1 MPRMTAA
8 ALAAI
13 IALAAAPVAFAADTK
28 SAAPMTPTATHGAV
42 TTTQLQPGQ
51 IRGTDMK
58 GAEVYDTQDRKI
70 ASVKDMI
77 LDRDGRIEQVVLDV
91 EGKSVALD
99 MRQLTIATDQN
110 DKPRIAVEMTKDQ
123 LKAAQPFDPS
133 AGAAGSSSAPPSRPG
148 R

>member
-13 IALAAAPVAFAADTK
+13 IAVAAVPVAFAADPKT
-28 SAAPMTPTATHGAV
+28 AAPMTPTATHDAV

-58 GAEVYDTQDRKI
+58 GAEVYDNQDRKI

-77 LDRDGRIEQVVLDV
+77 LDRDGRIAQVVVDV

-99 MRQLTIATDQN
+99 MRQLTIATDQKN
-110 DKPRIAVEMTKDQ
+110 KPRIAVETTKDQ
-123 LKAAQPFDPS
+123 LKAAPPFDLS
-133 AGAAGSSSAPPSRPG
+133 ARAASGSAAPPSRPG
-148 R
+148 K